1 MKKVLIDTVFEI
13 QRQID
18 DYLKSLPGY
27 EFVGCGMMVDP
38 SLNGRE
44 TVLWRDAEWN
54 IGDKEMWA
62 SYSSCGELEGE
73 MDDSIKETIESI
85 LKPYS
90 KNVPFKYISNIDN
103 KDELMK

>member
-1 MKKVLIDTVFEI
+1 MKKQLIDTVFGI
-13 QRQID
+13 QKQIEAE
-18 DYLKSLPGY
+18 LKKIEGF

-44 TVLWRDAEWN
+44 TVAWRDYEWN